1 MPERGLEPPRLAALG
16 PKPSA
21 YTNFATPAHIT
32 KIPENRHLCP
42 PAAPSFLLLKTS
54 GNLTLDSLANVI
66 YNALQI

>member
-1 MPERGLEPPRLAALG
+1 
-16 PKPSA
+16 
-21 YTNFATPAHIT
+21 
-32 KIPENRHLCP
+32 LCP